1 MSVAVT
7 NNRIGE
13 AATAPKSADVARC
26 LAHRAGAG
34 EIQVIGR
41 ENRLARSKRDR
52 RVTYRGAM
60 GRGRRPEGFAEWDRA
75 AGVVGRGRGHV
86 HAVVDLLR
94 AAWVEYE
101 RDHAR
106 YLAVAMIYYALV
118 SLVPLLLLLLA
129 ALGLLLRFSAA
140 AAEARRQMLDGVTAH
155 FGPELSVMITGLLDA
170 LQRESI
176 VASVVSLTGLLLAGS
191 VLFKHLRLTF
201 RAIWKY
207 DPPLVS
213 GPMRAIVWTTILERV
228 VAFLMVVGG
237 GALLLAALGLIT
249 AAQWLDRV
257 LGRVPVLGPNSGW
270 LLATASSLGLAT
282 ITFAG
287 LFRFLPPVPMRWR
300 HVRLAALLC
309 AAAWVVASELLAL
322 FGGFLGGSSSTSGA
336 LGVLAVLLWMDIS
349 SQVLF
354 FGAELCKVIAARSG
368 TPPQSSVLETRG

>member
-1 MSVAVT
+1 MSRRGAV
-7 NNRIGE
+7 
-13 AATAPKSADVARC
+13 V
-26 LAHRAGAG
+26 
-34 EIQVIGR
+34 
-41 ENRLARSKRDR
+41 RDR
-52 RVTYRGAM
+52 
-60 GRGRRPEGFAEWDRA
+60 GR
-75 AGVVGRGRGHV
+75 V

-140 AAEARRQMLDGVTAH
+140 AADVRQQMLDGVTTH
-155 FGPELSVMITGLLDA
+155 FGPELSATITGLLDT

-176 VASVVSLTGLLLAGS
+176 VAIVVSLTGILLTAS

-201 RAIWKY
+201 RAIWKH

-213 GPMRAIVWTTILERV
+213 GPMRAIVWATLLEQV
-228 VAFLMVVGG
+228 VAFVMVLGG
-237 GALLLAALGLIT
+237 GALLLAALVLI
-249 AAQWLDRV
+249 AATQWLDRV
-257 LGRVPVLGPNSGW
+257 LGRVPLLGPNSGW
-270 LLATASSLGLAT
+270 LMATASSLGLAI

-309 AAAWVVASELLAL
+309 GAAWVVVSELLAL
-322 FGGFLGGSSSTSGA
+322 FGGFLGSNPSTSGA
-336 LGVLAVLLWMDIS
+336 LGVLAVMLWMNIS

-354 FGAELCKVIAARSG
+354 FGAELCKVVTQGG
-368 TPPQSSVLETRG
+368 TPPQSRVLG

>member
-1 MSVAVT
+1 V
-7 NNRIGE
+7 
-13 AATAPKSADVARC
+13 
-26 LAHRAGAG
+26 
-34 EIQVIGR
+34 
-41 ENRLARSKRDR
+41 R
-52 RVTYRGAM
+52 RRGAVDRF
-60 GRGRRPEGFAEWDRA
+60 RGRI
-75 AGVVGRGRGHV
+75 

-106 YLAVAMIYYALV
+106 YLAVAMIYYGLV

-140 AAEARRQMLDGVTAH
+140 AAEAQRQMLDGVTAH
-155 FGPELSVMITGLLDA
+155 FGPELSVTITGLLDT

-176 VASVVSLTGLLLAGS
+176 VTIVVSLIGLLLAAS

-213 GPMRAIVWTTILERV
+213 GPVRTVVWATILQRV
-228 VAFLMVVGG
+228 VAFVMVLGG
-237 GALLLAALGLIT
+237 GALLLVALGLI
-249 AAQWLDRV
+249 AATQWLERA
-257 LGRVPVLGPNSGW
+257 LGRVPLLGPNSGW
-270 LLATASSLGLAT
+270 LLATASSLGLVV

-300 HVRLAALLC
+300 HVRLAAVLC
-309 AAAWVVASELLAL
+309 GAAWVVASELLAL
-322 FGGFLGGSSSTSGA
+322 VGGFLGGSRSTYGA
-336 LGVLAVLLWMDIS
+336 LGVLAVMLWMNIG

-354 FGAELCKVIAARSG
+354 FGAELCKVVATSPRD
-368 TPPQSSVLETRG
+368 TPPPLKGP